1 MGPGVRSQAMLK
13 TSETVFSN
21 TEPPADKYHIDMF
34 LGIVYRNGRNSVVVA
49 LDMVTSRDLVQRDIL
64 VGNQDVEGST
74 IHLFTLVGA
83 EGTLDPK

>member
-1 MGPGVRSQAMLK
+1 
-13 TSETVFSN
+13 
-21 TEPPADKYHIDMF
+21 
-34 LGIVYRNGRNSVVVA
+34 VVVA

-83 EGTLDPK
+83 EGPLDPK